1 MGWVRREP
9 RAALAVV
16 IGVVGLIGIGLAQ
29 SIPNRHSMEQDLT
42 GRSEVALQA
51 AGLTGIE
58 VSFIGRDG
66 TIRLRSAADVD
77 RALAIVRAQEGV
89 RVAVAEV
96 LPPPPGSVPPSVS
109 LAVDRG
115 QVLVTG
121 TVPSDRAK
129 ASLAAAV
136 RGALGADALVGDNTT
151 VDPTVTDV
159 GLAGLGDVLA
169 ALGRDATSAAVHL
182 RNGTITLTGQLP
194 SRAARDAVVQAAT
207 RVVGSPSAVI
217 ERLVITAPPRD
228 VQTELA
234 TLPRITFETDSAA
247 LTPAG
252 QAAVRRAA
260 EILTTNPAVRVRIEG
275 HTDTDGSTPDNLA
288 LSRARA
294 QTVLDTLRSLGVA
307 AERMTATGYGE
318 TRPKVPD
325 TSPANKATNRRVE
338 FVVLP

>member
-1 MGWVRREP
+1 MTWARREP
-9 RAALAVV
+9 RALLAVV

-42 GRSEVALQA
+42 GRSEVALRT
-51 AGLTGIE
+51 AGLTDIE

-96 LPPPPGSVPPSVS
+96 LPPPPAIVPPSVS

-115 QVLVTG
+115 RVLVTG
-121 TVPSDRAK
+121 SVPSDGAR

-136 RGALGADALVGDNTT
+136 REALGADALVGDSTT
-151 VDPTVTDV
+151 VDPTVSDA

-169 ALGRDATSAAVHL
+169 ALGRDAKSAAIHL
-182 RNGTITLTGQLP
+182 RNGTITLTGELP
-194 SRAARDAVVQAAT
+194 SQAARDAVVQAAT
-207 RVVGSPSAVI
+207 RVVGSRSAVI
-217 ERLVITAPPRD
+217 DRLVITAPPRD
-228 VQTELA
+228 VQAELA
-234 TLPRITFETDSAA
+234 TLPRITFETRSAA

-260 EILTTNPAVRVRIEG
+260 EILIANPTVRVRIEG
-275 HTDTDGSTPDNLA
+275 HTDTDGSAPANLA

-307 AERMTATGYGE
+307 AERMTSTGYGE

-338 FVVLP
+338 FVILP